1 MQLRRSLLL
10 ICAES
15 TLLVYAS
22 AASAISLIPMD
33 EPVTQLVSPSPS
45 IPQMQYAQ
53 VGTEYISQP
62 VTSTPLLCGN
72 TSTPLSNFS
81 AVSPVYYSPNGLIN
95 VKPFIFGASSAD
107 PTTPAAA
114 LGGAVTYGGSA
125 MQLQLGDPSLVCY
138 SLDAN
143 GVHGPTAG
151 VLRDQF
157 QGANFSPTI
166 KQSFNSSVVLTVFHV
181 PANSTDFYG
190 YTIDV
195 TLPATPAGVTCGPTA
210 ADCNFALLEGFDTS
224 VFATNSK
231 ATHADEGWCI
241 GSPGSTQ
248 CSTNSIEG
256 GINVNYATWTANP
269 FLPQLTTG
277 APTVRFVVKRYFAS
291 GVAALPADGGPVAIA
306 ALFSPF
312 DLDENF
318 VGDNVAVGYG
328 NTPPAVVQSGDAWTV
343 FSSHLA
349 AQTEGTNSGAL
360 AFNVSDSDTTGA
372 ITAAV
377 TLNLGPLTVPVTPT
391 CSAISGT
398 GQSNAQCSFSIDF
411 SNAAWWDSSV
421 GAAFQGQGNVFATD
435 PGGVGATVNIV
446 VTDALGKSSASLS
459 VPLKVNSSVNNAPLV
474 SFGGALPK
482 LADPLANNILVPTY
496 TCSISGN
503 SCGRFVD
510 LAGALSATPG
520 PAAAFD
526 ELASQSTAVVAYTG
540 AGANGGNVQCTAEQ
554 GSIFLT
560 SGSPLVQAGAQAG
573 SYDLNFLPASPL
585 TAGSALCT
593 VVITDTAASFPVPQT
608 AKTTSA
614 QFRIVAQ

>member
-1 MQLRRSLLL
+1 MQLRRSWLL

-22 AASAISLIPMD
+22 AASAISLIPME
-33 EPVTQLVSPSPS
+33 EPVTQLVSPSAS
-45 IPQMQYAQ
+45 IPQMQYAL
-53 VGTEYISQP
+53 VGSTYAAQP
-62 VTSTPLLCGN
+62 ITSTPLLCGN
-72 TSTPLSNFS
+72 TSAPLSNFS
-81 AVSPVYYSPNGLIN
+81 AISPLYYSPNGLLN
-95 VKPFIFGASSAD
+95 LKPFVFGASSTD

-114 LGGAVTYGGSA
+114 LGGAVTYGASA
-125 MQLQLGDPSLVCY
+125 MQLLGDPSLVCY
-138 SLDAN
+138 GLDTN
-143 GVHGPTAG
+143 GVHGPTPG
-151 VLRDQF
+151 VMRDHF
-157 QGANFSPTI
+157 EGAQFSPTI
-166 KQSFNSSVVLTVFHV
+166 KAAFNSSVVLTVFHV

-195 TLPATPAGVTCGPTA
+195 TLPSTPAGVTCGAT
-210 ADCNFALLEGFDTS
+210 DCNFALLEGFDTS

-231 ATHADEGWCI
+231 ATHPDEGWCI
-241 GSPGSTQ
+241 GSPGTTQ

-256 GINVNYATWTANP
+256 GININYATWTANP

-277 APTVRFVVKRYFAS
+277 APSVRFVVKRYFAAN
-291 GVAALPADGGPVAIA
+291 VAALPADGSAVAIA

-328 NTPPAVVQSGDAWTV
+328 NTPPNVVQSGDAWTV

-349 AQTEGTNSGAL
+349 ALTENTDSGTL
-360 AFNVSDSDTTGA
+360 AFNVSDADTAGA

-377 TLNLGPLTVPVTPT
+377 TLKLGPLSVPVTPT
-391 CSAISGT
+391 CSATSGS
-398 GQSNAQCSFSIDF
+398 GASNAQCSFSLNL
-411 SNAAWWDSSV
+411 SNAAWWNASV
-421 GAAFQGQGNVFATD
+421 GAAFQGQGNAFATD
-435 PGGVGATVNIV
+435 PGAIGASANIV

-459 VPLKVNSSVNNAPLV
+459 VPLKVNSSVNNAPTV

-482 LADPLANNILVPTY
+482 IADPLANNALVPTY
-496 TCSISGN
+496 TCSISAN
-503 SCGRFVD
+503 SCARFVD
-510 LAGALSATPG
+510 LSAAISATPG

-560 SGSPLVQAGAQAG
+560 SGSPLVQAGALPG
-573 SYDLNFLPASPL
+573 SYDINFLPASPL

-593 VVITDTAASFPVPQT
+593 VVITDSAASFPSGQT